1 MRLKKSLKANDP
13 CLTLPT
19 LDDAIAS
26 ITGDAQE
33 SAVGLSE
40 ADDDSGES
48 DDSGEETNDDGSGS
62 EEGEESGNESE
73 GEGECVHMSER
84 YSEGNVI
91 VDESDESNDDWEADE
106 SDE

>member
-40 ADDDSGES
+40 ADDDNEES
-48 DDSGEETNDDGSGS
+48 DDSDEESDDDDSGS
-62 EEGEESGNESE
+62 E
-73 GEGECVHMSER
+73 
-84 YSEGNVI
+84 
-91 VDESDESNDDWEADE
+91 D
-106 SDE
+106 